1 MDRTQRDWFVD
12 PDNHEDRYPIEP
24 SEKHEPILFANIHE
38 WLLKDQ
44 NRQRQI
50 NHLNRYFGSNYSGK
64 LFEYFAARSEPKVF
78 TPWDILAVESLS
90 VSVPPA
96 TAKWLLEPD
105 EVRDG
110 YLEIANKHFGD
121 PETTLWGCNQVLIGD
136 ESELSKLYDLL
147 RLQPGLGYVTTSK
160 LMAAKFPRIV
170 PIRDS
175 QVELLL
181 GLQNEKSWW
190 STFRTLF
197 KDTAPSLAE
206 HIDGL
211 PIPNGAG
218 QVTTLR
224 RLDVILW
231 MEAKARSIR
240 QDTR

>member
-1 MDRTQRDWFVD
+1 MNSNEQNWYVD
-12 PDNHEDRYPIEP
+12 PVSGRDCYKVKPG
-24 SEKHEPILFANIHE
+24 EKNTPILFANIHE
-38 WLLKDQ
+38 WLLQDQ
-44 NRQRQI
+44 NRKRQI

-64 LFEYFAARSEPKVF
+64 LFEYFAARSESKVF

-96 TAKWLLEPD
+96 TTKWLLEPD

-110 YLEIANKHFGD
+110 YLEIANKYFGD
-121 PETTLWGCNQVLIGD
+121 PETTLWGCNQASIGD
-136 ESELSKLYDLL
+136 ESELSKLYSLL

-160 LMAAKFPRIV
+160 LMAAKFPWIV

-175 QVELLL
+175 QVEHLL

-197 KDTAPSLAE
+197 KETAPGLAE
-206 HIDGL
+206 HLDGL
-211 PIPNGAG
+211 PLPNGAG

-224 RLDVILW
+224 RLDVVLW
-231 MEAKARSIR
+231 MEAKARSMGQVAR
-240 QDTR
+240 

>member
-1 MDRTQRDWFVD
+1 MHHTERDWFVD
-12 PDNHEDRYPIEP
+12 PDNHKDRYPIEP
-24 SEKHEPILFANIHE
+24 GEKHMPILFANIHE
-38 WLLKDQ
+38 WLLRDQ

-50 NHLNRYFGSNYSGK
+50 NHLKRYLGSGYSGK
-64 LFEYFAARSEPKVF
+64 LFEYFAGRSDSKVF

-105 EVRDG
+105 EVRDS

-121 PETTLWGCNQVLIGD
+121 PETTLWGCNQALIGD
-136 ESELSKLYDLL
+136 ESELSKLYSLL

-190 STFRTLF
+190 SNFRTLF
-197 KDTAPSLAE
+197 KKTAPGLAE
-206 HIDGL
+206 HLDGL

-231 MEAKARSIR
+231 MEAKARSMG
-240 QDTR
+240 QVTR

>member
-1 MDRTQRDWFVD
+1 MHHTERDWFVD
-12 PDNHEDRYPIEP
+12 PDNHKDRYPIEP
-24 SEKHEPILFANIHE
+24 GEKHMPILFANIHE
-38 WLLKDQ
+38 WLLRDQ

-50 NHLNRYFGSNYSGK
+50 NHLKRYFGSSYSGN

-105 EVRDG
+105 EVRDS

-121 PETTLWGCNQVLIGD
+121 PETTLWGCDQALIGD
-136 ESELSKLYDLL
+136 ESEMSKLYALL

-197 KDTAPSLAE
+197 KKPRQVWPSILMGCPYRM
-206 HIDGL
+206 GL
-211 PIPNGAG
+211 G
-218 QVTTLR
+218 
-224 RLDVILW
+224 
-231 MEAKARSIR
+231 RSPHFAV
-240 QDTR
+240 

>member
-1 MDRTQRDWFVD
+1 MNSNEKDWNWDDRNKRDC
-12 PDNHEDRYPIEP
+12 YPIEP
-24 SEKHEPILFANIHE
+24 SEKHMPILFANVLE
-38 WLLKDQ
+38 WLLQDQ
-44 NRQRQI
+44 NQQRQI
-50 NHLNRYFGSNYSGK
+50 NHLKRYFGSNYSGK
-64 LFEYFAARSEPKVF
+64 LFEYFARRSDSKVF

-110 YLEIANKHFGD
+110 YLEIANNYFGD
-121 PETTLWGCNQVLIGD
+121 PETTLWGCNQTLIGD
-136 ESELSKLYDLL
+136 GSELSKLYDLL

-181 GLQNEKSWW
+181 GLQSEKSWW

-197 KDTAPSLAE
+197 EETAPSLAE
-206 HIDGL
+206 HLDGL
-211 PIPNGAG
+211 PLPNGAG
-218 QVTTLR
+218 EVTTLR

-231 MEAKARSIR
+231 MEAQARSMGR
-240 QDTR
+240 ADT

>member
-1 MDRTQRDWFVD
+1 MNNNERNWYVD
-12 PDNHEDRYPIEP
+12 PVSKRDCYEIKPG
-24 SEKHEPILFANIHE
+24 EKNTPILFENIHE
-38 WLLKDQ
+38 WLLQDQ

-110 YLEIANKHFGD
+110 YLDIANKYFGSS
-121 PETTLWGCNQVLIGD
+121 EVTLWGCDQALIGD

-160 LMAAKFPRIV
+160 LMAAKFPRVV

-197 KDTAPSLAE
+197 KETAPSLAK
-206 HIDGL
+206 HLDGL
-211 PIPNGAG
+211 PLPNGAG

-224 RLDVILW
+224 RLDVIFW
-231 MEAKARSIR
+231 MEARARSMG
-240 QDTR
+240 QGTK

>member
-1 MDRTQRDWFVD
+1 MDRTERDWFVN
-12 PDNHEDRYPIEP
+12 PDNYEDRYPIEP
-24 SEKHEPILFANIHE
+24 SEKHMPILFANIHE

-90 VSVPPA
+90 VGVLPA

-110 YLEIANKHFGD
+110 YLDIANKYVGSS
-121 PETTLWGCNQVLIGD
+121 EVTLWGCDKALIGD

-160 LMAAKFPRIV
+160 LMAVKFPRVV

-197 KDTAPSLAE
+197 EETAPSLAK
-206 HIDGL
+206 HLDGL
-211 PIPNGAG
+211 PLPNGAG

-231 MEAKARSIR
+231 MEAKARSMGR
-240 QDTR
+240 ADT

>member
-1 MDRTQRDWFVD
+1 MYRTERDWFVD
-12 PDNHEDRYPIEP
+12 SDNHEDRYPIEP
-24 SEKHEPILFANIHE
+24 SEKHMPILFANIHE
-38 WLLKDQ
+38 WLLQDQ

-64 LFEYFAARSEPKVF
+64 LFEYFAARSESKVF

-110 YLEIANKHFGD
+110 YLEIANKYFGD
-121 PETTLWGCNQVLIGD
+121 PETTLWGCDQALIGD
-136 ESELSKLYDLL
+136 ESELSKLYALL

-197 KDTAPSLAE
+197 KETALSLAE
-206 HIDGL
+206 HLDGL

-231 MEAKARSIR
+231 MEAKARSMGR
-240 QDTR
+240 VTR

>member
-1 MDRTQRDWFVD
+1 MNSNEENWSWDDRNKQ
-12 PDNHEDRYPIEP
+12 DRYPIEL
-24 SEKHEPILFANIHE
+24 SEKHMPILFENIHE
-38 WLLKDQ
+38 WLLQDK
-44 NRQRQI
+44 NKQRQI
-50 NHLNRYFGSNYSGK
+50 NHLNRYFESNYSGK

-78 TPWDILAVESLS
+78 TPWDILAIESLS
-90 VSVPPA
+90 VSVAPA

-105 EVRDG
+105 EERDG
-110 YLEIANKHFGD
+110 YLEIANKYFGD
-121 PETTLWGCNQVLIGD
+121 SDVTLWGCDQALIGD
-136 ESELSKLYDLL
+136 ESELSKLYSLL

-197 KDTAPSLAE
+197 KETAPSLAQ
-206 HIDGL
+206 HLDGL
-211 PIPNGAG
+211 PLPNGAG

-231 MEAKARSIR
+231 MEAKARSMG
-240 QDTR
+240 QGTK

>member
-24 SEKHEPILFANIHE
+24 SEKHMPILFANIHE
-38 WLLKDQ
+38 WLLQDQ

-50 NHLNRYFGSNYSGK
+50 NHLKRYFASDYSGK
-64 LFEYFAARSEPKVF
+64 LFEYFARKSDSKVF

-121 PETTLWGCNQVLIGD
+121 PETTLWGCDQALIGD
-136 ESELSKLYDLL
+136 ESELSKLYALL

-197 KDTAPSLAE
+197 KETALSLAE
-206 HIDGL
+206 HLDGL

-231 MEAKARSIR
+231 MEAKARSMG
-240 QDTR
+240 QVTR

>member
-1 MDRTQRDWFVD
+1 MNSNEKNWNWDDGNKR
-12 PDNHEDRYPIEP
+12 DRYPIEAI
-24 SEKHEPILFANIHE
+24 EKHMPILFENIHE
-38 WLLKDQ
+38 WLLQDQ

-50 NHLNRYFGSNYSGK
+50 NHLNRYFGGNYSGK
-64 LFEYFAARSEPKVF
+64 LFEYFAGRSESKVF

-96 TAKWLLEPD
+96 TTKWLLEPD

-110 YLEIANKHFGD
+110 YLDIANKHFVD
-121 PETTLWGCNQVLIGD
+121 SDVTLWGCDQALIGD
-136 ESELSKLYDLL
+136 KSELSKLYDLL

-197 KDTAPSLAE
+197 KETAPSLAE
-206 HIDGL
+206 HLDGL
-211 PIPNGAG
+211 PLPNGAG

-231 MEAKARSIR
+231 MEAKARSMGR
-240 QDTR
+240 ADT